1 MIHRNIPPI
10 VIYQKRNTEL
20 VILLNLLKC
29 IERAVSSLLLFGNY
43 HGNPQPYQNKLVISN
58 ESIRYDTER
67 DIIL

>member
-43 HGNPQPYQNKLVISN
+43 HGIPQPYQ